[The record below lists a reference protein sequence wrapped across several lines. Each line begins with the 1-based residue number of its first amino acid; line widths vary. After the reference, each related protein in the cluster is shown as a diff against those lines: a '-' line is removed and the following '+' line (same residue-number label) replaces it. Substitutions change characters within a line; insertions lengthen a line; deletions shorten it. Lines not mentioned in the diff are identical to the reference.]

1 MNDENG
7 GNIVGGGGEGL
18 DTDSMKDTEAVEFYD
33 LLTEKAKE
41 VGIKDGS
48 HLMVL
53 IRWNGFLVRPFNK
66 QDNTDE
72 IKVESEES
80 DRFHFWQVEFEVLME
95 HPELREKVCTRGR
108 MLVVIGAA

>member
-53 IRWNGFLVRPFNK
+53 IR
-66 QDNTDE
+66 
-72 IKVESEES
+72 
-80 DRFHFWQVEFEVLME
+80 
-95 HPELREKVCTRGR
+95 
-108 MLVVIGAA
+108 